1 MAAGSSPCWFW
12 LWIIIAL
19 VARSMII
26 VLEFQYCWSLHA
38 AASTKQSRLMS
49 EASWNFHSELYLC
62 PTLSC
67 LLHNALA
74 HINLCSMYQGEL
86 SPFVWYIFFAK
97 QPFSSIPA
105 KYSHHPFS
113 FCDTYFYVST
123 RTTQKLIMSNGVTY
137 WITWHTD
144 ASGRQGRQGRQGRA
158 K

>member
-26 VLEFQYCWSLHA
+26 VLEFQYCWSLQA
-38 AASTKQSRLMS
+38 AASTKQSCLMS
-49 EASWNFHSELYLC
+49 EASWNFHSELYPC
-62 PTLSC
+62 PTVSC
-67 LLHNALA
+67 LLHDALV
-74 HINLCSMYQGEL
+74 HITLCSMYQGEL